1 MLIGAGRFVAGRF
14 GPGGWDRRFAPGDAK
29 EAAMAGSRPGPAPR
43 ASAVLSRRRLFG
55 YAAGST
61 GTGVFST
68 VPGLLLLFYLT
79 DVLGVAA
86 AIAGAV
92 VVVPK
97 VWDVFFNPFVGAA
110 SDRQAIRTGT
120 RTRLMLVGALTLPVA
135 FALIFAGVGTG
146 SAAALWVTL
155 TFLAAATFYALFQ
168 VPYVALP
175 AEMSENPRERSR
187 VMGWRIIALTLGIL
201 VGGAVAPIVVDV
213 AGGGVDGY
221 RVMGVVVAAIMM
233 TAMLI
238 AALSTRWVH
247 SRPGAEPLGF
257 AAAFK
262 VARGN
267 EAFTALLTS
276 FVLQALGIAVALAS
290 VAYVCTYFL
299 GNYGLTSVLFAAI
312 VAPSAFV
319 VPLWV
324 KLGNRWGKTRA
335 LIANVAGFVVVFV
348 LFTITVW
355 LESTPLAVGAA
366 LLVGVF
372 YGGSQV
378 LPYSMLT
385 DAIIVDEART
395 GQRQSGAF
403 TGVWTASETGAF
415 ALGPGIFAAFLAI
428 TGFMS
433 STFDE
438 PVTQSASAMAGILIG
453 AGIAPAVLFC
463 VSLPFIVRFGRTPAA
478 RV

>member
-1 MLIGAGRFVAGRF
+1 MVLDPVAHRH
-14 GPGGWDRRFAPGDAK
+14 
-29 EAAMAGSRPGPAPR
+29 EGSESLP
-43 ASAVLSRRRLFG
+43 RRRIFG

-61 GTGVFST
+61 GTGIFST

-97 VWDVFFNPFVGAA
+97 VWDVFFNPFVGAV

-120 RTRLMLVGALTLPVA
+120 RTRLMLIGALTLPVA
-135 FALIFAGVGTG
+135 FALIFAGVGKG
-146 SAAALWVTL
+146 NAAALWVTL

-175 AEMSENPRERSR
+175 AEMSEDHRERSR

-201 VGGAVAPIVVDV
+201 VGGAVAPIVVDLT
-213 AGGGVDGY
+213 GGGVDGY
-221 RVMGVVVAAIMM
+221 RVMGVVVAVIMM
-233 TAMLI
+233 AAMLT

-247 SRPGAEPLGF
+247 SRPGQNPLGF
-257 AAAFK
+257 AAAFR

-267 EAFTALLTS
+267 AAFTALLTS
-276 FVLQALGIAVALAS
+276 FVLQAMGIAVALAAI
-290 VAYVCTYFL
+290 AYVCTYFL

-312 VAPSAFV
+312 VAPSVVV

-324 KLGNRWGKTRA
+324 KAGNRWGKARA
-335 LIANVAGFVVVFV
+335 LMANVAGFVVVFV
-348 LFTITVW
+348 LFTIAVA
-355 LESTPLAVGAA
+355 LESTPLAIGAA

-378 LPYSMLT
+378 LPYAMLT
-385 DAIIVDEART
+385 DAIIVDEDRT
-395 GQRQSGAF
+395 GQRQAGAF
-403 TGVWTASETGAF
+403 TGVWTASETAAF
-415 ALGPGIFAAFLAI
+415 ALGPGVFAVFLTV
-428 TGFMS
+428 TGFAS

-438 PVTQSASAMAGILIG
+438 PVTQSTSAMAGILIG
-453 AGIAPAVLFC
+453 AGVVPAVLFA
-463 VSLPFIVRFGRTPAA
+463 VSLPFIVKFGRTPAA
-478 RV
+478 RI